1 MAIIHGWAFL
11 KGIPLTGAH
20 ITLDSDSG
28 ALGTTARVVGPL
40 DYSPKNLISNKD
52 TNESGQLVG
61 ERMDDLEETLGLTL
75 KLPSNVSV
83 ADMARI
89 KQGYI
94 VTLAMTSDT
103 VQARYNGAWQI
114 DSIGETWV
122 ADDAMQVKLSL
133 RRNANLT
140 LSAQGA

>member
-1 MAIIHGWAFL
+1 MAITHGFAFL
-11 KGIPLTGAH
+11 KNIPLTGAH

-40 DYSPKNLISNKD
+40 DYKPNNLIVNKD
-52 TNESGQLVG
+52 MNESGQLVG
-61 ERMDDLEETLGLTL
+61 ERRDDLEETLSLSL
-75 KLPSNVSV
+75 KLPSNIST

-94 VTLAMTSDT
+94 LTIAMTADT

-114 DSIGETWV
+114 DDVGETWV
-122 ADDAMQVKLSL
+122 ADDAFMVKVTL
-133 RRNANLT
+133 RRNASLT